1 MGLWDRLRERLHP
14 PGEDDPDLPEALE
27 RAAYRVEPRIKQVR
41 GWPKRY
47 LRPIAGAL
55 AQARRVAAGIPGP
68 VTLEAGHYA
77 SDPYIHAIFG
87 SAEAIGHLFRTSPA
101 AQAYVGTALESEA
114 YALLSAIRQEKRV
127 LGMEIDGDILRRE
140 VPQTQVWF
148 TDHQLHGLAKSE
160 AEAREGLLWTLF
172 DRFLERVA
180 VGVERLRAER
190 ERLSQEKDLARARLR
205 GASAASRPSA
215 QGALEGVMKQ
225 LTDTIQALELENLH
239 EVFETVLSHPQDC
252 LYLRPHDLI
261 LDALGTVHTHPG
273 EGASRIE
280 FVELWER
287 YQTPRTVALVHCRG
301 LAPADP
307 GARLERLDA
316 ARRWLG

>member
-14 PGEDDPDLPEALE
+14 AGEDDPDLPEALE
-27 RAAYRVEPRIKQVR
+27 RAAWRVDPRLKQTK

-68 VTLEAGHYA
+68 VPLEAGHYA
-77 SDPYIHAIFG
+77 GNPYIRAMFG
-87 SAEAIGHLFRTSPA
+87 SAEAIDHLLRTSPT

-114 YALLSAIRQEKRV
+114 YALLSAIRREKRV
-127 LGMEIDGDILRRE
+127 LGMELEGGILRRE

-148 TDHQLHGLAKSE
+148 TDHQLHGLARSE
-160 AEAREGLLWTLF
+160 TEAREGLLWTLF
-172 DRFLERVA
+172 DRFLERLA

-190 ERLSQEKDLARARLR
+190 ERLGQEKDLALARLR
-205 GASAASRPSA
+205 SATATSRPSA
-215 QGALEGVMKQ
+215 QGALEHVMKQ
-225 LTDTIQALELENLH
+225 LTDTVQALELENLH
-239 EVFETVLSHPQDC
+239 EVFETVLSHPRDC
-252 LYLRPHDLI
+252 LYLRPLELI
-261 LDALGTVHTHPG
+261 LDALGTVRAHPG

-287 YQTPRTVALVHCRG
+287 YQSPRTVTLVHCRG
-301 LAPADP
+301 LSSANSDT
-307 GARLERLDA
+307 RHERLDEA
-316 ARRWLG
+316 EGWLG